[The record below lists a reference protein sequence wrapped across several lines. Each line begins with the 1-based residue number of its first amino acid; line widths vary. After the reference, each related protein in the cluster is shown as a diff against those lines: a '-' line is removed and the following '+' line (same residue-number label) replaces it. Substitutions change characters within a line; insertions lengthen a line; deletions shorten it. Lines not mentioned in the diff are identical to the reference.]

1 MYRTGYCCINLSM
14 GEKFRTMTLA
24 WANRNKKEDVLNKWN
39 DIIKHNFSLLYK
51 IIEWNIH
58 NKVYLYRISSD
69 LVPFADHDQ
78 WGWMWDEWREA
89 IDNQGLIV
97 PIREL
102 IQRYTGL
109 GGRLTIH
116 PGQFV
121 SIGSA
126 KESVRNNSIK
136 NLEYHGQLLDLLGL
150 PQNHNCPINI
160 HVSNGSKNC
169 EEIANNIK
177 NSVRLLSRSV
187 NSRLVFENEQYGC
200 WHPKN
205 LRKLFPEIPITFDYH
220 HFRLNDGG
228 ITLDEAIRI
237 TSESWPNND
246 PVQHYSEG
254 RANPDDPAHSDY
266 IRILPQSEFDIE
278 VEAKA
283 KDLAIKNFLGDRNKK
298 IENVIY

>member
-1 MYRTGYCCINLSM
+1 
-14 GEKFRTMTLA
+14 MTLA
-24 WANRNKKEDVLNKWN
+24 WANRNAKEDVLNKWN
-39 DIIKHNFSLLYK
+39 SIIKHNFILLYK
-51 IIEWNIH
+51 IINWNIE

-69 LVPFADHDQ
+69 LVPFADHEK
-78 WGWMWDEWREA
+78 WGYLWEDWRNTIE
-89 IDNQGLIV
+89 NQGVIV
-97 PIREL
+97 PLRE
-102 IQRYTGL
+102 IIKRYISL

-160 HVSNGSKNC
+160 HVSNGSKDCN
-169 EEIANNIK
+169 ETANNIK
-177 NSVRLLSRSV
+177 NSIRLLSNSV
-187 NSRLVFENEQYGC
+187 MSRLVFENEQHGC
-200 WHPKN
+200 WHPTN
-205 LRKLFPEIPITFDYH
+205 LRKLFPEVPITFDYH

-228 ITLDEAIRI
+228 IDVGEAVRI

-254 RANPDDPAHSDY
+254 RDNPDDPAHSEY
-266 IRILPQSEFDIE
+266 IRILPDSQYDIE
-278 VEAKA
+278 VEAKG
-283 KDLAIKNFLGDRNKK
+283 KDLAIQQFLYGRNQK

>member
-1 MYRTGYCCINLSM
+1 
-14 GEKFRTMTLA
+14 MTLA
-24 WANRNKKEDVLNKWN
+24 WANRNKKEDVENKWN
-39 DIIKHNFSLLYK
+39 DIIKHNFTLFYK
-51 IIEWNIH
+51 IIQWNIE
-58 NKVYLYRISSD
+58 NKIFLYRISSD
-69 LVPFADHDQ
+69 LVPFADHDV
-78 WGWMWDEWREA
+78 WGYLWDNWRNTIE
-89 IDNQGLIV
+89 NQGLIV
-97 PIREL
+97 PLREL
-102 IQRYTGL
+102 LKRYVSL

-126 KESVRNNSIK
+126 KEEVRNNSIK

-150 PQNHNCPINI
+150 PQNYNCPINI
-160 HVSNGSKNC
+160 HVSNGSKDCN
-169 EEIANNIK
+169 ETAVNIK
-177 NSVRLLSRSV
+177 NSVDKLSNSV
-187 NSRLVFENEQYGC
+187 ISRLVFENEQYGC
-200 WHPKN
+200 WHPQN
-205 LRKLFPEIPITFDYH
+205 LRKLFPQIPITFDYH

-228 ITLDEAIRI
+228 MALDEAIRI

-266 IRILPQSEFDIE
+266 IRVLPESQFDIE

-283 KDLAIKNFLGDRNKK
+283 KDLAIKDFVINRNLR

>member
-1 MYRTGYCCINLSM
+1 
-14 GEKFRTMTLA
+14 MTLA

-39 DIIKHNFSLLYK
+39 DIVKHNFELLYK
-51 IIEWNIH
+51 IISWNIT

-69 LVPFADHDQ
+69 LIPFADHDD
-78 WGWMWDEWREA
+78 WGWMWNDWRGNIE
-89 IDNQGLIV
+89 NYGLLGPV
-97 PIREL
+97 RE
-102 IQRYTGL
+102 IIKRYILL
-109 GGRLTIH
+109 GGRLTIQ

-136 NLEYHGQLLDLLGL
+136 NLEYHGQLLDLMGL
-150 PQNHNCPINI
+150 PQNYSCPINI
-160 HVSNGSKNC
+160 HVSNGTKDCN
-169 EEIANNIK
+169 ETANHIK
-177 NSVRLLSRSV
+177 NSIQLLSNSV
-187 NSRLVFENEQYGC
+187 SNRLVFENEQHGC
-200 WHPKN
+200 WHPQN
-205 LRKLFPEIPITFDYH
+205 LRKLFPEVPITFDYH

-228 ITLDEAIRI
+228 IDVGEAVRI

-254 RANPDDPAHSDY
+254 RDNPDDPAHSEY
-266 IRILPQSEFDIE
+266 IRILPDSQYDIE

-283 KDLAIKNFLGDRNKK
+283 KDLAIKDFLYSRNQR

>member
-1 MYRTGYCCINLSM
+1 M
-14 GEKFRTMTLA
+14 
-24 WANRNKKEDVLNKWN
+24 
-39 DIIKHNFSLLYK
+39 LYK
-51 IIEWNIH
+51 IISWNIT

-69 LVPFADHDQ
+69 LIPFADHDD
-78 WGWMWDEWREA
+78 WGWMWNDWRGNIE
-89 IDNQGLIV
+89 NYGLLGPV
-97 PIREL
+97 RE
-102 IQRYTGL
+102 IIKRYILL

-126 KESVRNNSIK
+126 KETVRNNSIK
-136 NLEYHGQLLDLLGL
+136 NLEYHGQLLDLMGL
-150 PQNHNCPINI
+150 PQDYSCPINI
-160 HVSNGSKNC
+160 HVSNGTKDCN
-169 EEIANNIK
+169 ETANHIK
-177 NSVRLLSRSV
+177 NSIQLLSNSV
-187 NSRLVFENEQYGC
+187 SNRLVFENEQHGC
-200 WHPKN
+200 WHPQN

-228 ITLDEAIRI
+228 IDVGEAVRI

-254 RANPDDPAHSDY
+254 RDNPDDPAHSDY
-266 IRILPQSEFDIE
+266 IRILPDSQYDIE

-283 KDLAIKNFLGDRNKK
+283 KDLAIKDFLYSRNQR

>member
-1 MYRTGYCCINLSM
+1 
-14 GEKFRTMTLA
+14 MTLA

-39 DIIKHNFSLLYK
+39 SIVKHNFELLYK
-51 IIEWNIH
+51 IISWNIT

-69 LVPFADHDQ
+69 LIPFADHDD
-78 WGWMWDEWREA
+78 WGWMWNEWRGNIE
-89 IDNQGLIV
+89 NYGVLGPV
-97 PIREL
+97 RE
-102 IQRYTGL
+102 IIKRYIGL
-109 GGRLTIH
+109 GGRFTIH

-136 NLEYHGQLLDLLGL
+136 NLEYHGQLLDLMGL
-150 PQNHNCPINI
+150 PQNYSCPINI
-160 HVSNGSKNC
+160 HASNGTKDCN
-169 EEIANNIK
+169 ETANHIK
-177 NSVRLLSRSV
+177 NSIQLLSNSV
-187 NSRLVFENEQYGC
+187 SNRLVLENEQHGC
-200 WHPKN
+200 WHPQN

-228 ITLDEAIRI
+228 IDVGEAVRI

-254 RANPDDPAHSDY
+254 RDNPDDPAHSDY
-266 IRILPQSEFDIE
+266 IRILPDSQYDIE
-278 VEAKA
+278 VEAKG
-283 KDLAIKNFLGDRNKK
+283 KDLAIKDFLYSRNQR